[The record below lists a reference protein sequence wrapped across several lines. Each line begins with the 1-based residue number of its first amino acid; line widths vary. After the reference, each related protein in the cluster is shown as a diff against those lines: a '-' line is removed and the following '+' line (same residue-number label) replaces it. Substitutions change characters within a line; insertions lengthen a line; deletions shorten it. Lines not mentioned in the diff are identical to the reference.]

1 MVNQHASEI
10 NSVNNAKADEESL
23 RDILQT
29 QFMNES
35 GVNLDEE
42 LSNLIVYQTAFSASA
57 RVVNAVDE
65 MFQELL
71 RSF

>member
-1 MVNQHASEI
+1 MVNNHAAEI
-10 NSVNNAKADEESL
+10 ISIENAKADEEAL

-29 QFMNES
+29 QLLNES

-42 LSNLIVYQTAFSASA
+42 LSFLVVYQTAFSASA

-71 RSF
+71 NAF